1 MEKYPETLSV
11 LERKNNRTVEIL
23 SLIECDGD
31 DCCDAAIVH
40 EDAYNVAIDFD
51 LVYCEN
57 MKILLDEVLL
67 KVDNVIYISATLGD
81 YAKDFVRQV
90 NILIDAGTYSEIH
103 QAFKVD
109 FKNGNKPPSPSPDL
123 KWHHEKCPSAS
134 QEPNGEEL
142 TLGAFQL
149 LFPLCFS
156 TFATTLGLLCYFKK
170 KMVGVVVQAKVGNE
184 FSENEEDLAL
194 HRTIQAMSASN
205 IAKELKS
212 SGVDR
217 DQLSAAVDSLPD
229 KAPLVD
235 LMFQSCCSVF
245 LTANLGW

>member
-1 MEKYPETLSV
+1 M
-11 LERKNNRTVEIL
+11 EIL

-109 FKNGNKPPSPSPDL
+109 FKNGNSISMNWIEMSL
-123 KWHHEKCPSAS
+123 ILNNTSIY
-134 QEPNGEEL
+134 
-142 TLGAFQL
+142 TL
-149 LFPLCFS
+149 
-156 TFATTLGLLCYFKK
+156 
-170 KMVGVVVQAKVGNE
+170 
-184 FSENEEDLAL
+184 
-194 HRTIQAMSASN
+194 
-205 IAKELKS
+205 
-212 SGVDR
+212 
-217 DQLSAAVDSLPD
+217 
-229 KAPLVD
+229 
-235 LMFQSCCSVF
+235 
-245 LTANLGW
+245 